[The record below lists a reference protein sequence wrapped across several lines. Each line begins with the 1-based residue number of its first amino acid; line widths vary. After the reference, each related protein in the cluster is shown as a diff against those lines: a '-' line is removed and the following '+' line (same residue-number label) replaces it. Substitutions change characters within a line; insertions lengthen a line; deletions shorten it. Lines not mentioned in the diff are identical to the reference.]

1 MTGALMAALG
11 FSEADLEANR
21 RGALS
26 PAQAARLHSSRRRQ
40 LTVAL
45 FVFVSL
51 VIGAT
56 VLIYAGQRSG
66 NSILGLAGAALI
78 LINAVIVG
86 MMGRGYMR
94 AGGDLRPGSVEA
106 LAGEV
111 ERVLRHG
118 RQRDHYLIRI
128 DGASLYVTKEV
139 FLGFRHE
146 ATYRVYRAAHS
157 GCAAVCGA
165 AGVSATEAARLLLR
179 HSTLGRIC

>member
-1 MTGALMAALG
+1 MTSVLMAALG

-26 PAQAARLHSSRRRQ
+26 STQAARLQSSRQRQ
-40 LTVAL
+40 LAIAL
-45 FVFVSL
+45 FAFVSL

-66 NSILGLAGAALI
+66 NSVLGLAGAALI

-111 ERVLRHG
+111 ERVLRRD
-118 RQRDHYLIRI
+118 RQGDNYLIRI
-128 DGASLYVTKEV
+128 DGASLVVTKEV
-139 FLGFRHE
+139 FLGFRHQ
-146 ATYRVYRAAHS
+146 ASYRVYRAAHS
-157 GCAAVCGA
+157 G
-165 AGVSATEAARLLLR
+165 LLL
-179 HSTLGRIC
+179 SAELFE